1 LRVARQIYKAIGTGV
16 EIRRRRSIFTV
27 AKVIYKLKST
37 RIQRRPREI
46 SLPEKKKKEKKKEKK
61 KKKKKKKKKLFRS
74 KASKSSSINTDSR
87 GAVSS

>member
-1 LRVARQIYKAIGTGV
+1 MRVARQIYKAIGTGV

-27 AKVIYKLKST
+27 VKVIYKLKST

-61 KKKKKKKKKLFRS
+61 KKKKKKKLFRS